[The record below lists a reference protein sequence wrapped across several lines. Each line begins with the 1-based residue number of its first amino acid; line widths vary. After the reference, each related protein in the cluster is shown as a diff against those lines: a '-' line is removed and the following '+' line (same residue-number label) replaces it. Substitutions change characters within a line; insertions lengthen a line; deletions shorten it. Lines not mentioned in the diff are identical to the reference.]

1 MGSQTA
7 MAYLAHSKVTH
18 KDTGENYSTIT
29 FKEISELCEKPSGKP
44 KGEAPGFIPSSYI
57 ADDARKFD
65 VQTEKGQFHALCL
78 DIDEGIVELE
88 TLTAA
93 INDIFGDVAY
103 IIYSTSSARKTIFKW
118 RGIIPLGK
126 PISGKDYAFVQGA
139 FFEMLEAKGI
149 VPDYAFA
156 RSAQVMYLPNI
167 PPDRRDPATGEPKF
181 YQYAKTS
188 GKPPANVGVDHPI
201 YQKAL
206 AMKVAEEKAEADA
219 KVERDKR
226 AAARAAKAAANP
238 DKVEPVDAFNA
249 NHTIEQL
256 LDKYGYKNNNGSQH
270 WRSPLQ
276 TSGGYSTKNF
286 GEHWVSL
293 SESDVNAG
301 IGSQKKSHCWG
312 DAFDLFVHYE
322 HGGDYTAAVRAYGR
336 EIDPVSSNIVTCT
349 KSPFESLPKP
359 VAEAPAEP
367 AIDGEVM
374 PDEDAVATLKLVMD
388 KHGRPVLNAH
398 NIREMMV
405 KDPAWDGVL
414 AFDSF
419 AQRKMVTKPVPGSN
433 EATKGF
439 KGRDL
444 ADSDAIDATTWF
456 NRNGFPSAS
465 KGLIQDEMDAMC
477 RRNVINPVKM
487 YLEDVAG
494 KYPSDDEGSSLLD
507 IWAVEYL
514 GVRPNG
520 DEHALYVVDV
530 SRKWLISAVARALSP
545 GCKADSVLI
554 LEGSQGLGKSTALR
568 ILAGDDWF
576 GDALPPMASK
586 DASDY
591 IRGKWII
598 EMAELSNINKAEVEV
613 VKAFVSRAEERFRP
627 AYGRNEVTYPRACVF
642 AGSTN
647 KSDYLRDET
656 GNRRFWPLRC
666 GAIDL
671 DGLTEHRDKIWAAAY
686 HAYQA
691 KEEWWLTGDAEAI
704 ARSEQDKRLSED
716 VWADEIR
723 KYCDGRTEVSVK
735 EILADAMHITVD
747 KVGRQEQNR
756 ATAALASLGFEK
768 DGRFTSGDQ
777 KGRTRYSRIS
787 R

>member
-1 MGSQTA
+1 MSNLVYIPRPKATQKHSANDYPGIT
-7 MAYLAHSKVTH
+7 LAQIVEMCKSPA
-18 KDTGENYSTIT
+18 S
-29 FKEISELCEKPSGKP
+29 KP
-44 KGEAPGFIPSSYI
+44 KTEAPGFIPSSYI
-57 ADDARKFD
+57 ANDARVFEE
-65 VQTEKGQFHALCL
+65 QERNGQFHALCL
-78 DIDEGIVELE
+78 DIDDGVIELAE
-88 TLTAA
+88 LTAA
-93 INDIFGDVAY
+93 IKDIFGDVAH
-103 IIYSTSSARKTIFKW
+103 IIYSTSGASKTIFKW
-118 RGIIPLGK
+118 RGIIPLRT
-126 PISGKDYAFVQGA
+126 PISGKDYPFIQSA
-139 FFEMLEAKGI
+139 FFEALEEKGI
-149 VPDYAFA
+149 TPDYAFT
-156 RSAQVMYLPNI
+156 RPGQVMFLPNI
-167 PPDRRDPATGEPKF
+167 PANRRDAKTGEPEF
-181 YQYAKTS
+181 YKYEITNQ
-188 GKPPANVGVDHPI
+188 KPSATVGADHPL
-201 YQKAL
+201 YKS
-206 AMKVAEEKAEADA
+206 AMAKKEAEAMAEAQAKAER
-219 KVERDKR
+219 EKR
-226 AAARAAKAAANP
+226 ALARAAKAAANP
-238 DKVEPVDAFNA
+238 DKTEPVDAFNA
-249 NHTIEQL
+249 AHTVEQL
-256 LDKYGYKNNNGSQH
+256 LGKYGYKQLGTSND
-270 WRSPLQ
+270 WRSPMQ
-276 TSGGYSTKNF
+276 ASKSYATKNF

-293 SESDVNAG
+293 SDSDVSAG
-301 IGSQKKSHCWG
+301 IGNTKGRFVWG
-312 DAFDLFVHYE
+312 DAFDLFVHFE
-322 HGGDYTAAVRAYGR
+322 HAGDFTAAVRAYGQ

-349 KSPFESLPKP
+349 KDPFESLPKP
-359 VAEAPAEP
+359 VPPAPARSGEAEAPAETQ
-367 AIDGEVM
+367 
-374 PDEDAVATLKLVMD
+374 ATPELKLVLD
-388 KHGRPVLNAH
+388 RHNRPVLNAA

-419 AQRKMVTKPVPGSN
+419 AQRKMVTKPVPGSS
-433 EATKGF
+433 EAPKDF

-456 NRNGFPSAS
+456 NRNGFPSAG

-487 YLEDVAG
+487 YLEDVAENH
-494 KYPSDDEGSSLLD
+494 PSDGKGRNLLD
-507 IWAVEYL
+507 SWAVEYL
-514 GVRPNG
+514 GVKLSG
-520 DEHALYVVDV
+520 GEQALYVAEV

-576 GDALPPMASK
+576 GDALPPMATK

-613 VKAFVSRAEERFRP
+613 VKAFVSRTEERFRP

-666 GAIDL
+666 GDIDL

-691 KEEWWLTGDAEAI
+691 KEEWWLSGDAEAV

-723 KYCDGRTEVSVK
+723 KYCDGRIEVSVK

>member
-1 MGSQTA
+1 MSNQAA

-18 KDTGENYSTIT
+18 KDTRENYSTIT
-29 FKEISELCEKPSGKP
+29 FKEIADLCEKPSGKP
-44 KGEAPGFIPSSYI
+44 KGEAAGFIPSSYI
-57 ADDARKFD
+57 AHDARVFE
-65 VQTEKGQFHALCL
+65 VQTAKGQFHALCL
-78 DIDEGIVELE
+78 DIDNGIVKLE

-93 INDIFGDVAY
+93 ISDIFGDVAY
-103 IIYSTSSARKTIFKW
+103 IIYSTSSASKTIFKW

-167 PPDRRDPATGEPKF
+167 PPDRRDPTTGEPKF

-188 GKPPANVGVDHPI
+188 GKPPANVGADHPI

-206 AMKVAEEKAEADA
+206 AMKLAEEKAEAEA

-238 DKVEPVDAFNA
+238 GEVSAVDAFNA

-256 LDKYGYKNNNGSQH
+256 LDKYGYKNTNGSQH
-270 WRSPLQ
+270 WQSPLQ

-301 IGSQKKSHCWG
+301 IGAQKKSHCWG

-336 EIDPVSSNIVTCT
+336 EIDSVSSNIVACT
-349 KSPFESLPKP
+349 KDPFESLPKP
-359 VAEAPAEP
+359 VPPARAHPEEAEVPAETQAAP
-367 AIDGEVM
+367 
-374 PDEDAVATLKLVMD
+374 KLELVLD
-388 KHGRPVLNAH
+388 RHNRPVLNAH

-419 AQRKMVTKPVPGSN
+419 AQRKMVTKPVPGSS
-433 EATKGF
+433 EAPKGF

-456 NRNGFPSAS
+456 NRNGFPSAG

-487 YLEDVAG
+487 YLEDVAE
-494 KYPSDDEGSSLLD
+494 KYPSDSEANKLLG
-507 IWAVEYL
+507 IWAIRYL
-514 GVRPNG
+514 GVDPKG
-520 DEHALYVVDV
+520 DDQLLYVCDV
-530 SRKWLISAVARALSP
+530 SRKWLVSAVARAISP

-554 LEGSQGLGKSTALR
+554 LEGSQGLGKSSALR

-576 GDALPPMASK
+576 GDALPPMATK

-671 DGLTEHRDKIWAAAY
+671 DGLGEARDKLWAAAY

-691 KEEWWLTGDAEAI
+691 KEEWWLSGYAEAI
-704 ARSEQDKRLSED
+704 ARREQDKRLSED

-723 KYCDGRTEVSVK
+723 KYCDGRIEVSVK

-777 KGRTRYSRIS
+777 KGRAKYSRIS